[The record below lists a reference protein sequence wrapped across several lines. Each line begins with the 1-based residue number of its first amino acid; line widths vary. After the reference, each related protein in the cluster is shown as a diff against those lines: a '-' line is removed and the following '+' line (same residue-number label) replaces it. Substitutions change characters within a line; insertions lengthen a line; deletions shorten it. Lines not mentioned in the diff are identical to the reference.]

1 MLYFGKTRGRHIGAD
16 TSSQANICYKI
27 PNDGCD
33 VCFHKRHPQFET
45 IRIKAQAAF
54 AMPGQ
59 FISLTQVRWC

>member
-54 AMPGQ
+54 AMPG
-59 FISLTQVRWC
+59 